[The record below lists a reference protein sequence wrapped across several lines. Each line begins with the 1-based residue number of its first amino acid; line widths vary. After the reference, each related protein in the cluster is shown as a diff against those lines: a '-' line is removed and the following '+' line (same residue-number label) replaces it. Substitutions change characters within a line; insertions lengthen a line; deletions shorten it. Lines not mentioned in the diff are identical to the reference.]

1 MHETSSRNKTEK
13 TDEKSDANA
22 PTLSDHCQVNL
33 LQKPCTGI
41 AADTEHQAV
50 NRRILTPIDDDA
62 MIMMMITTIIM
73 MMDIS
78 GEHTM
83 SDMNQVAIGKRS
95 KKRLN

>member
-50 NRRILTPIDDDA
+50 NRRILEDDA
-62 MIMMMITTIIM
+62 TTIMMIMTIIM
-73 MMDIS
+73 MMDIT
-78 GEHTM
+78 GEHRM
-83 SDMNQVAIGKRS
+83 SDTNQVAIATQVVAED
-95 KKRLN
+95 